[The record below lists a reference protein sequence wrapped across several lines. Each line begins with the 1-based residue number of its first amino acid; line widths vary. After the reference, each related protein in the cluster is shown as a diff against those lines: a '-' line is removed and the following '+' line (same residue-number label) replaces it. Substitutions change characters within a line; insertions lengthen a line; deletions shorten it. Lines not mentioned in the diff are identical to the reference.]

1 MYSMPFQVWFSFNR
15 LIGCPTTYTKACFC
29 CLLQMLS
36 PERIVNELSS
46 YFGDLAVAV
55 KVHVFECRGGH
66 LLFWGR
72 VLPYNV
78 KYNGIL

>member
-1 MYSMPFQVWFSFNR
+1 
-15 LIGCPTTYTKACFC
+15 
-29 CLLQMLS
+29 MLS

-46 YFGDLAVAV
+46 YFGNLAVAV

-66 LLFWGR
+66 LLFWGW

-78 KYNGIL
+78 KYNGILEVFLNFLRRDFQIPCACF

>member
-1 MYSMPFQVWFSFNR
+1 
-15 LIGCPTTYTKACFC
+15 
-29 CLLQMLS
+29 MLS

-55 KVHVFECRGGH
+55 KVPVFECRGGH

-78 KYNGIL
+78 KYNGILEVFLNFLRRDFQIPCAWF